1 MPLLPSLHFCLTRAC
16 LASLLDTHTHTH
28 MHTHTPLQHAR
39 PCSYFKMLVDKIRVY
54 PKILDAKK
62 VKAHVHFCSELEE
75 RVREGRL

>member
-1 MPLLPSLHFCLTRAC
+1 
-16 LASLLDTHTHTH
+16 
-28 MHTHTPLQHAR
+28 
-39 PCSYFKMLVDKIRVY
+39 MLVDKIRVY